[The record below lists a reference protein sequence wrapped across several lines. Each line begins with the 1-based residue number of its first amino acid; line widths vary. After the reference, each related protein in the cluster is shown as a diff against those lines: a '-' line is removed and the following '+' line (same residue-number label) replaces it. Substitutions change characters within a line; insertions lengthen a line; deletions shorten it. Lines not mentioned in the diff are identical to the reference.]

1 MRYSHV
7 KPLGMDLPSP
17 NTTNDPSQSL
27 EHIIAS
33 VLKPFSIRKSI
44 THTHFIGSV
53 SRAIAPNDDACRDA
67 NFVDA
72 SRLDKTSAEDIAKHF
87 RELIAP
93 AGYGRLASM
102 WEEDTQLD
110 LEGLAGSIVAI
121 NQTAPEIA
129 DCLVELR
136 LSNAYRLL
144 HNLSAQGHTIGEREY
159 DAEAVGEL
167 KEELDQCYPGV
178 LGVALLWHL
187 RKFAEQCATQIHRP
201 MGWDALDDLDKQR
214 SGSTLT
220 VGTLCDRMTDEIA
233 LTTSVLEAHAPFAPA
248 NANGTCRSNV
258 LSFCSKKLAKSLRT
272 LWLEDCARK
281 LEGPL
286 RRMYGR
292 DLERHLGACVIELK
306 PEVERLRC
314 GVRSFERSHH
324 RNRVYGNIDRTAPAV
339 LLYIS
344 LEQVYSWL
352 AEPRQGTPSVTER
365 ARQYSEGTRRGTA
378 SLVKPRI
385 QDGKAAIDN
394 IFALYRIIFL
404 KDNEALPKDLRRVT
418 DKSGNK
424 RRIRSISQ
432 SERETGVPLKYESI
446 FKHFEDRISEGKC
459 IDLAAKREA
468 NRIKRKKGT
477 MRADVKMA
485 SKFAETAALRHI

>member
-1 MRYSHV
+1 MKYSHV
-7 KPLGMDLPSP
+7 KPLGMDLPTP
-17 NTTNDPSQSL
+17 NAINDPSQLL
-27 EHIIAS
+27 EHIVAK
-33 VLKPFSIRKSI
+33 VLSPFPIGRSI
-44 THTHFIGSV
+44 THSYFIGSA
-53 SRAIAPNDDACRDA
+53 SRAIAANDDARRDIE
-67 NFVDA
+67 FIDA
-72 SRLDKTSAEDIAKHF
+72 RHLDKSSAVDIAKHF
-87 RELIAP
+87 RRLIAP
-93 AGYGRLASM
+93 AEYFRLVDF

-110 LEGLAGSIVAI
+110 LEGLAGSVVAI
-121 NQTAPEIA
+121 NQTASEIA
-129 DCLVELR
+129 DCLVELQ

-159 DAEAVGEL
+159 DAEAGGEL
-167 KEELDQCYPGV
+167 KKELDQCYPGV

-201 MGWDALDDLDKQR
+201 FSWDALDDLDKQR

-233 LTTSVLEAHAPFAPA
+233 LTTAVLEAYAPFAPA
-248 NANGTCRSNV
+248 NANNTFRSSI
-258 LSFCSKKLAKSLRT
+258 LSFCNKKLAKSLRT

-292 DLERHLGACVIELK
+292 DLDRHIGACVIELK
-306 PEVERLRC
+306 PEVERLRR
-314 GVRSFERSHH
+314 GVRSFERSHQ

-339 LLYIS
+339 LLYIA

-352 AEPRQGTPSVTER
+352 AAPRQGTPRVMDS
-365 ARQYSEGTRRGTA
+365 ARQYSEGTTRGAA

-404 KDNEALPKDLRRVT
+404 KDNEALPMELRWVT

-424 RRIRSISQ
+424 KQIRSIEQ
-432 SERETGVPLKYESI
+432 SERETGVPFKYEDM
-446 FKHFEDRISEGKC
+446 FEHFERRIEQGKC

-477 MRADVKMA
+477 IRADVKMA
-485 SKFAETAALRHI
+485 SKFAETSALRHI